1 MKGTFGKAKIASLVV
16 LVLIIGT
23 LSAGAAGG
31 PPGGGFYSG
40 QTMQN
45 LGTDAAAVNVTLYDK
60 DSAATT
66 YSKDWT
72 IPQGGAVT
80 FFISDFA
87 GVPSSFVGSAVISSD
102 QIVKAIVNVT
112 NRKSGSNGIDGG
124 TAAAQYRGIDDASTG
139 KTLVFPLAKGDFNS
153 KTTAFYIQNA
163 GSVNTTFTATFLM
176 GTSLTDL
183 SPVSYTYTSPT
194 LVPGQMAVIVPADAS
209 VPAGRIG
216 SLTVTSTE
224 NMAGTVLEY
233 ETTTVPA
240 LILQGTTGFTDND
253 FDTRVLFPVVKKQLS
268 GRSTGLQ
275 IQNVSANP
283 VDVTVA
289 YSGALGTC
297 VGLSATEP
305 VRTLQP
311 KQSTTYLDSALLP
324 AGCLASAEATA
335 TGEIAGVV
343 NEAFLPCGA
352 GCTQR
357 ATVYAAFPYGS
368 ATTKLV
374 APVFKED
381 FGSKRSGLT
390 VQNVSSVDTTATVVF
405 KVGTSTYTYN
415 NLPIPA
421 KQSKTLLDMSNT
433 ANYPVANWTGG
444 SVLPDGSLAAV
455 TITAGQPIIAIVNEA
470 PTGSVVQDN
479 INYEAFN
486 VVP

>member
-1 MKGTFGKAKIASLVV
+1 MKRTFGKAKLVTMIV
-16 LVLIIGT
+16 LVLVLGAMG
-23 LSAGAAGG
+23 AGAAGG

-45 LGTDAAAVNVTLYDK
+45 LGTEAAVNVTLYDK
-60 DSAATT
+60 DNAATT
-66 YSKDWT
+66 YAKDYT
-72 IPQGGAVT
+72 IPEGGAVT
-80 FFISDFA
+80 FFVSDIP
-87 GVPSSFVGSAVISSD
+87 GVPASFIGSAVISSD
-102 QIVKAIVNVT
+102 QVVKAIVNVT
-112 NRKSGSNGIDGG
+112 NRKSGSNGVDGG
-124 TAAAQYRGIDDASTG
+124 TAAAQYRGVDDASTG
-139 KTLVFPLAKGDFNS
+139 MTLVFPLAKGAFGV

-163 GSVNTTFTATFLM
+163 GTVNATFTAAFLM
-176 GTSLTDL
+176 GTSPTDP
-183 SPVSYTYTSPT
+183 SPVSYSYTSPT
-194 LVPGQMAVIVPADAS
+194 LVPGQMAVIIPADAG
-209 VPAGRIG
+209 VPTGSIG
-216 SLTVTSTE
+216 SLTVTSTQ

-233 ETTTVPA
+233 ETTTAPA
-240 LILQGTTGFTDND
+240 KILQGTTGFTPND
-253 FDTRVLFPVVKKQLS
+253 FDDQILFPVVKKQLS

-275 IQNVSANP
+275 IQNVSAGP

-297 VGLSATEP
+297 VGLSVTEA

-324 AGCLASAEATA
+324 AGCLASAVATA
-335 TGEIAGVV
+335 TGDIAGVV

-357 ATVYAAFPYGS
+357 ATVYAAFPLKS
-368 ATTKLV
+368 ATVKLV

-381 FGSKRSGLT
+381 LSSKRSGLT
-390 VQNVSSVDTTATVVF
+390 VQNVSDVDTVATVVF
-405 KVGTSTYTYN
+405 KVGASTYTYN
-415 NLPIPA
+415 NLAIAA
-421 KQSKTLLDMSNT
+421 KKSVTLLDMSNT

-444 SVLPDGSLAAV
+444 LVLPDGSLAAV